1 MNVIE
6 VVKKACGRCAPAE
19 EKPKYKPWD
28 EWPPGQRFRY
38 SDESAE
44 DFYLTKTSTSPIPG
58 EDKAWAVG
66 SGGKLYTATTRG
78 HWSGHL
84 RVGTII
90 PIDANGNTIPPDPAP
105 KKSWDDYP
113 AGSVFRCLK
122 CEPDLMLKTRE
133 GGLENL
139 SVPASGGPLPRNA
152 EIFWDDDKYEHLPH
166 AAIIRDARV
175 LDGIDGIEVVP
186 CH

>member
-113 AGSVFRCLK
+113 AGSVF
-122 CEPDLMLKTRE
+122 E
-133 GGLENL
+133 
-139 SVPASGGPLPRNA
+139 ASGILGGGIRIKRKDGKAYDQNDRMNGGA
-152 EIFWDDDKYEHLPH
+152 GCFACGDYKHLPH
-166 AAIIRDARV
+166 AAIIKDARV
-175 LDGIDGIEVVP
+175 LDDVPGIEVVP
-186 CH
+186 CG